1 MIQPEVGRLEFASD
15 LRMVRAS
22 LVTMTETASKAIR
35 AATTAL
41 LDLDLE
47 AVRLTGS
54 LEQELEDDMV
64 AIERR
69 TLHLL
74 ACQQPVAGDLRM
86 LVSAIKIS
94 AECRRMGALAHHI
107 GTVASRSY
115 PAPAIPDELSEIF
128 RRMGDVASRIADGAR
143 ITLTTSD
150 AVDAARLEVD
160 DDELAVLEHD
170 AMDGLLRALFRALV
184 DNWSHG
190 VEAAVNVALT
200 GRYYERFADHAVAIA
215 QSVIFIETAM
225 RPHVGA
231 PHVG

>member
-22 LVTMTETASKAIR
+22 LVTMTETASKAIG

-47 AVRLTGS
+47 AVRMTAS
-54 LEQELEDDMV
+54 LEQELEDDRL

-74 ACQQPVAGDLRM
+74 ARQQPVAGDLRM

-107 GTVASRSY
+107 GTAASRSY
-115 PAPAIPDELSEIF
+115 PARAIPDELSEIF

-143 ITLTTSD
+143 TTLTTSD
-150 AVDAARLEVD
+150 ALDAARLEVD
-160 DDELAVLEHD
+160 DD

>member
-22 LVTMTETASKAIR
+22 LVTMTETASKAIG

-47 AVRLTGS
+47 AVRMTAS
-54 LEQELEDDMV
+54 LEQELEDDRL

-107 GTVASRSY
+107 GTAAGRSY

-150 AVDAARLEVD
+150 ALDAARLEVD
-160 DDELAVLEHD
+160 DD

>member
-47 AVRLTGS
+47 AVRMTAS
-54 LEQELEDDMV
+54 LEQELEDDRL

-74 ACQQPVAGDLRM
+74 ARQQPVAGDLRM

-107 GTVASRSY
+107 GTAASRSY

-143 ITLTTSD
+143 IALTTSD
-150 AVDAARLEVD
+150 ALDAARLEVD
-160 DDELAVLEHD
+160 DD

>member
-35 AATTAL
+35 AGTTAL

-47 AVRLTGS
+47 AVRMTAS
-54 LEQELEDDMV
+54 LEQELEDDRL

-107 GTVASRSY
+107 GTAASRSY

-143 ITLTTSD
+143 TTLTTSD
-150 AVDAARLEVD
+150 ALDAARLEVD
-160 DDELAVLEHD
+160 DD

>member
-15 LRMVRAS
+15 LGLVRAS

-47 AVRLTGS
+47 AVRMTAS
-54 LEQELEDDMV
+54 LEQELEDDRL

-69 TLHLL
+69 THHLL
-74 ACQQPVAGDLRM
+74 ARQQPVAGDLRM
-86 LVSAIKIS
+86 LISAIKIS
-94 AECRRMGALAHHI
+94 ADCRRMAALAHHI
-107 GTVASRSY
+107 GTAAGRSY

-143 ITLTTSD
+143 ITLTKGD
-150 AVDAARLEVD
+150 ALDAARLEVD
-160 DDELAVLEHD
+160 DD

-190 VEAAVNVALT
+190 VEAAVNVALI

-225 RPHVGA
+225 RPHVGS

>member
-47 AVRLTGS
+47 AVRMTAS
-54 LEQELEDDMV
+54 LEQELEDDRL

-74 ACQQPVAGDLRM
+74 ARQQPVAGDLRM

-107 GTVASRSY
+107 GTAASRSY

-128 RRMGDVASRIADGAR
+128 RRMGDVASRIADGE
-143 ITLTTSD
+143 I
-150 AVDAARLEVD
+150 
-160 DDELAVLEHD
+160 
-170 AMDGLLRALFRALV
+170 GRA
-184 DNWSHG
+184 
-190 VEAAVNVALT
+190 
-200 GRYYERFADHAVAIA
+200 
-215 QSVIFIETAM
+215 
-225 RPHVGA
+225 HV
-231 PHVG
+231 

>member
-47 AVRLTGS
+47 AVRMTAS
-54 LEQELEDDMV
+54 LEQELEDDRL

-74 ACQQPVAGDLRM
+74 ARQQPVAGDLRM

-107 GTVASRSY
+107 STGASRSY
-115 PAPAIPDELSEIF
+115 PAPAIPDELSEIL

-150 AVDAARLEVD
+150 ALDAARLEVD
-160 DDELAVLEHD
+160 DD

-190 VEAAVNVALT
+190 VEAAVNVALI

>member
-47 AVRLTGS
+47 AVRMTAS
-54 LEQELEDDMV
+54 LEQELEDDQL

-69 TLHLL
+69 TLHLM
-74 ACQQPVAGDLRM
+74 ARQQPVAGDLRM

-107 GTVASRSY
+107 GTAASRSY

-150 AVDAARLEVD
+150 ALDAARLEVD
-160 DDELAVLEHD
+160 DD

-200 GRYYERFADHAVAIA
+200 GRYYERFADHAVTIA

>member
-47 AVRLTGS
+47 AVRITAS
-54 LEQELEDDMV
+54 LEQELEDDRL

-94 AECRRMGALAHHI
+94 ADCRRMSALAHHI
-107 GTVASRSY
+107 GTAASRSY

-150 AVDAARLEVD
+150 ALDAARLEVD
-160 DDELAVLEHD
+160 DD

-190 VEAAVNVALT
+190 VEAAVNVALI

-215 QSVIFIETAM
+215 QSVIFIVTGTK
-225 RPHVGA
+225 PDYGPQSVG
-231 PHVG
+231 

>member
-35 AATTAL
+35 AGTTAL

-47 AVRLTGS
+47 AVRMTAS
-54 LEQELEDDMV
+54 LEQELEDDRL

-74 ACQQPVAGDLRM
+74 ARQQPVAGDLRM
-86 LVSAIKIS
+86 LVSAIRIS

-107 GTVASRSY
+107 GTAASRSY

-150 AVDAARLEVD
+150 ALDAARLEVD
-160 DDELAVLEHD
+160 DD

-190 VEAAVNVALT
+190 VEAAVNVALI

>member
-15 LRMVRAS
+15 LRMVHAS

-47 AVRLTGS
+47 AVRMTAS
-54 LEQELEDDMV
+54 LEQELEDDRL

-74 ACQQPVAGDLRM
+74 ARQQPVAGDLRM

-94 AECRRMGALAHHI
+94 ADCRRMSALAHHI
-107 GTVASRSY
+107 GTAASRSY

-150 AVDAARLEVD
+150 ALDAARLEVD
-160 DDELAVLEHD
+160 DD

-190 VEAAVNVALT
+190 VEAAVNVALI